1 MESTRLGHRD
11 TMQIIQ
17 SILECVLKAR
27 PDTAL
32 KSHIIQYCN
41 LKSSMADI
49 YLTKL
54 VDAEY
59 LALKQSK
66 WGERT
71 IYEYEITD
79 KGLERYKWFLKL
91 NSEINL

>member
-1 MESTRLGHRD
+1 MEPPRLGHRD

-27 PDTAL
+27 PEKAL
-32 KSHIIQYCN
+32 KSHIIQYGN
-41 LKSSMADI
+41 LKSSMAEI
-49 YLTKL
+49 YLKKL
-54 VDAEY
+54 VDAGY
-59 LALKQSK
+59 LTATESK

-71 IYEYEITD
+71 IYEYAITD

>member
-1 MESTRLGHRD
+1 METPHLGHRD

-27 PDTAL
+27 PERAL
-32 KSHIIQYCN
+32 KSHIIQYGN
-41 LKSSMADI
+41 LKSSMADV
-49 YLTKL
+49 YLKKL
-54 VDAEY
+54 VDAGY
-59 LALKQSK
+59 LGVKESK

>member
-1 MESTRLGHRD
+1 MEPTRLGHRD

-27 PDTAL
+27 PDRAL

-41 LKSSMADI
+41 LKSSMADG

-59 LALKQSK
+59 LAMTQSK

-71 IYEYEITD
+71 IYEYAITD